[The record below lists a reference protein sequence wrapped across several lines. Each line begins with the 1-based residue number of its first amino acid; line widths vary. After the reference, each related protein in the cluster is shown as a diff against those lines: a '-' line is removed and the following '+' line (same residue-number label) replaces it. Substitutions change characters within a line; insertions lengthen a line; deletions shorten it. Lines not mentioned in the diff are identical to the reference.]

1 MIPCR
6 IIRKA
11 RTFPS
16 ILPTALY
23 LLLGMFPLFLGG
35 CSYFNDTRLHKVL
48 GKDTD
53 LISFSYNIADNLIDR
68 AMPPLTPSQPDMPVL
83 VTTFVDSNDLKKT
96 SRFGRLLQEHISSRM
111 VQIGYTVR
119 EIKLARTITMEPKS
133 GETVLSRDLSKI
145 SGEIQAQAI
154 VAGTISRSG
163 RMLYLSAR
171 LIAPGNSNILATY
184 DHQLFMDDNLLAMYG
199 LRLNDDIDTPITE
212 PIQPPL
218 NAIFW

>member
-1 MIPCR
+1 
-6 IIRKA
+6 
-11 RTFPS
+11 
-16 ILPTALY
+16 
-23 LLLGMFPLFLGG
+23 MFVGG

-53 LISFSYNIADNLIDR
+53 LISFSYKIADSLIER
-68 AMPPLTPSQPDMPVL
+68 AMPPLMPGHPDMPIM
-83 VTTFVDSNDLKKT
+83 VTTFVDNNDLKKT

-119 EIKLARTITMEPKS
+119 EIKLTRTITMEAKS
-133 GETVLSRDLSKI
+133 GETVLSRDLTKI
-145 SGEIQAQAI
+145 SGEIQAQAV

-171 LIAPGNSNILATY
+171 LIAPENSNILATC

>member
-1 MIPCR
+1 MSTCR
-6 IIRKA
+6 FHRKP

-16 ILPTALY
+16 LHHLVLY
-23 LLLGMFPLFLGG
+23 LLLGTLPVFVGG

-53 LISFSYNIADNLIDR
+53 LISFSYKIADSLIER
-68 AMPPLTPSQPDMPVL
+68 AMPPLMPGHPDMPIM
-83 VTTFVDSNDLKKT
+83 VTTFVDNNDLKKT

-119 EIKLARTITMEPKS
+119 EIKLTRTITMEAKS
-133 GETVLSRDLSKI
+133 GETVLSRDLTKI
-145 SGEIQAQAI
+145 SGEIQAQAV

-171 LIAPGNSNILATY
+171 LIAPENSNILATC